1 MKARSFER
9 SACKVVSSSAL
20 AARRSRSCLEMR
32 LNITPPSQQNADQP
46 VAALVD
52 DALKRLLQAA
62 ACLLRHVQQL
72 CLHALADQ
80 LVQALAENIRA
91 PQLAGVGLKSLPAGF
106 LISSSPCCS
115 LPTVGESSVW
125 MLARMMCRLGA
136 LADSRT
142 PYCPPCP
149 DDFGFFQCQFINAR
163 HDDAVARGLD
173 LVKGGFDLVIGTL
186 GPGQADDAGQKACL
200 VHDVQPGLFTE
211 DLIEN
216 IRGDGSGDAD
226 TAAGQIHAGQTG
238 GGDVFTPQLRALACK
253 VAIRCTEAAKSSM
266 DV

>member
-80 LVQALAENIRA
+80 LVQALAKNIRT
-91 PQLAGVGLKSLPAGF
+91 PQLAGVGLKVRQQAFDEL
-106 LISSSPCCS
+106 LPCCS

-125 MLARMMCRLGA
+125 MLARMMCRLGHW
-136 LADSRT
+136 
-142 PYCPPCP
+142 P
-149 DDFGFFQCQFINAR
+149 
-163 HDDAVARGLD
+163 
-173 LVKGGFDLVIGTL
+173 
-186 GPGQADDAGQKACL
+186 
-200 VHDVQPGLFTE
+200 
-211 DLIEN
+211 
-216 IRGDGSGDAD
+216 
-226 TAAGQIHAGQTG
+226 TAARRTAR
-238 GGDVFTPQLRALACK
+238 PA
-253 VAIRCTEAAKSSM
+253 
-266 DV
+266 